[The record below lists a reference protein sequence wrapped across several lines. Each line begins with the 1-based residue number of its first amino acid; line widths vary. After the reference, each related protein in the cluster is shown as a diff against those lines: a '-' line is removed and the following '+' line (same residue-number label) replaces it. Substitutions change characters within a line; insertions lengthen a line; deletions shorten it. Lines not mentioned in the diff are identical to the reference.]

1 MENPGSLKNI
11 CYKYIGQ
18 NLQSMINGSH
28 ERIQAC
34 DNLDL
39 VYADNDIVLP
49 QTIAEQLLTTLS
61 ESKRLD
67 DVTVGIFKRKHCK
80 LTKIHIKRR
89 REAHKTRIGD
99 AAAT

>member
-28 ERIQAC
+28 ERLQAC
-34 DNLDL
+34 NNLDL

-49 QTIAEQLLTTLS
+49 QTIAESNNAQLVQ
-61 ESKRLD
+61 EA
-67 DVTVGIFKRKHCK
+67 
-80 LTKIHIKRR
+80 RR
-89 REAHKTRIGD
+89 CHSGHFQT
-99 AAAT
+99 